1 MESAMEN
8 VVIQKF
14 EKKINSDVVKALGQI
29 VADKLWIHINGQTLC
44 FEQETTG
51 SKRRGKSS
59 SKDVKSN
66 LIYAPMPGKITKL
79 FKNLGDAVAVG
90 ESVLVMEAMKMEYTL
105 KANMAGVI
113 KKISFKENDQVNLGA
128 LIAEIEPSK
137 EP

>member
-1 MESAMEN
+1 MEPAMEN

-29 VADKLWIHINGQTLC
+29 VADKLWVHINGQTLC
-44 FEQETTG
+44 FEQEAKG
-51 SKRRGKSS
+51 SRRRGKSS
-59 SKDVKSN
+59 AKDVKSN
-66 LIYAPMPGKITKL
+66 FIYAPMPGKITKL

-113 KKISFKENDQVNLGA
+113 KKILFQENDQVNLGA
-128 LIAEIEPSK
+128 LIAEIEPGK